1 MSSLD
6 QLIQLQNETEK
17 ELLKYEEKE
26 RAAELY
32 EMTDNF
38 DVDFFRNHDSKRR
51 MLQNA
56 QKKIMEKNRK
66 KNTKSKVIYLVCKIR
81 PYIITCLPKKLLDC
95 CTFYCTFYNQ
105 IQKMQYF
112 LLQPQDHFIT
122 PIILVTL
129 IVGVCKYTVNVKLLE
144 NITFCL
150 FSTLQGT
157 SLISTALEFR
167 STPQHSILQLLYF
180 QNKKQIIG
188 RM

>member
-1 MSSLD
+1 
-6 QLIQLQNETEK
+6 
-17 ELLKYEEKE
+17 
-26 RAAELY
+26 
-32 EMTDNF
+32 
-38 DVDFFRNHDSKRR
+38 
-51 MLQNA
+51 
-56 QKKIMEKNRK
+56 
-66 KNTKSKVIYLVCKIR
+66 
-81 PYIITCLPKKLLDC
+81 
-95 CTFYCTFYNQ
+95 
-105 IQKMQYF
+105 MQYF

-129 IVGVCKYTVNVKLLE
+129 IVGVCKYTVNVKLFE
-144 NITFCL
+144 NLTFCL